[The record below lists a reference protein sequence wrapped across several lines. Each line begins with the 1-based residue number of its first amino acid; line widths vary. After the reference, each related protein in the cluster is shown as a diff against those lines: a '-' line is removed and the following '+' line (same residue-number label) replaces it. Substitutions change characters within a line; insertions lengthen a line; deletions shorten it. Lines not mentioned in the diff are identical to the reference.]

1 MVYIILGPPGAGK
14 GTLSEYLVEKTGIR
28 HISTGD
34 VLRDRMKKGDA
45 FAKKI
50 EALLDRGELL
60 DNETINSMMFELMQS
75 LKDDFVLFD
84 GYPRKMGQATFIDE
98 HFNVNGV
105 IFVTCPDELIVKRLS
120 SRRIC
125 PKCGRVYNLITMP
138 PKEDNLC
145 DVCKVKLIQRGDD
158 KPDAVKR
165 RLELYHRETQPLYD
179 YYNNKGLLKEVD
191 SNKPLNDFL
200 EEGLRVFNSF
210 NQ

>member
-1 MVYIILGPPGAGK
+1 MYIILGPPGAGK

-50 EALLDRGELL
+50 KALLDRGELL
-60 DNETINSMMFELMQS
+60 DNETINSMMLELMQS

-98 HFNVNGV
+98 HFKVTGV

-145 DVCKVKLIQRGDD
+145 DVCKVKLIQRDDD

-165 RLELYHRETQPLYD
+165 RLELYHKETQPLYD

-191 SNKPLNDFL
+191 SSKPLNDFL

-210 NQ
+210 NK